1 MSGNVD
7 CQKRPQMFFSA
18 GCRGNN
24 NKAISATWNSQTP
37 CILIF
42 VHFHGFCLN
51 FDKNPHIFCGLQC
64 LRPAVSRT
72 RLVETK
78 NEIKYDRNF
87 AIYHH
92 AWGCLKIII
101 CLTGIKRAVFR
112 VFCPWLAGEV
122 GFRGSLASFMAAVA
136 FPVLELLLGA
146 RRYCCSGLALSKQ
159 SSASTAA
166 QSSTRS
172 RIFSVVAGW
181 CRVRGAGAQMVTTS
195 RRGNFI
201 CTTEGTRN

>member
-1 MSGNVD
+1 M
-7 CQKRPQMFFSA
+7 
-18 GCRGNN
+18 
-24 NKAISATWNSQTP
+24 
-37 CILIF
+37 
-42 VHFHGFCLN
+42 
-51 FDKNPHIFCGLQC
+51 
-64 LRPAVSRT
+64 
-72 RLVETK
+72 
-78 NEIKYDRNF
+78 
-87 AIYHH
+87 
-92 AWGCLKIII
+92 II

-136 FPVLELLLGA
+136 FPVLELLLRA

-166 QSSTRS
+166 QSSTQS

-181 CRVRGAGAQMVTTS
+181 CWVWGAGAQMVTTS

-201 CTTEGTRN
+201 CTTEGTRNQCLVILLLLLCRLVACFSSSFFTMYPPQSVGEPGRGPNVRSCWSSEAVWDAVDLRRLQLFHC